1 MGSLFSRFDSMSSF
15 INFPLNWAS
24 VLVFMAFFPGNFY
37 LKKNKFIKAI
47 YELVN
52 YLFLE
57 LKISIGSLKTP
68 GLRHIFISLF
78 ILIGFSNF
86 MGLFPYV
93 FTASRHITITVALA
107 LPIWLGYI
115 ILSTFNNLNFFLS
128 HLVPIGTPYPLIPF
142 IVLIEIIRRV
152 IRPLTLS
159 VRLAANIVA
168 GHLLI
173 ILIRS
178 PMNSLTWAIFR
189 FTLLALLALLMLE
202 LAVSFIQ
209 SYVFTTLISLY
220 IIEVNSPHF

>member
-24 VLVFMAFFPGNFY
+24 VLGNFY

-78 ILIGFSNF
+78 ILIVFSNF

-107 LPIWLGYI
+107 LPI
-115 ILSTFNNLNFFLS
+115 
-128 HLVPIGTPYPLIPF
+128 
-142 IVLIEIIRRV
+142 
-152 IRPLTLS
+152 
-159 VRLAANIVA
+159 
-168 GHLLI
+168 
-173 ILIRS
+173 
-178 PMNSLTWAIFR
+178 
-189 FTLLALLALLMLE
+189 
-202 LAVSFIQ
+202 
-209 SYVFTTLISLY
+209 
-220 IIEVNSPHF
+220 